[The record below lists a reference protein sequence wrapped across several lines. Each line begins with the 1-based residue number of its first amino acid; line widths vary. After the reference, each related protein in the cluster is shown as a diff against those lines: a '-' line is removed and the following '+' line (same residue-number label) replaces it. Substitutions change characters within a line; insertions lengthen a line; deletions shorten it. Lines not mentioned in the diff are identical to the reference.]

1 VSPPP
6 SPGAPAGRGGAGETC
21 RAVARLCALAF
32 AAALALALVLTPRRA
47 GAAGDPYLDLWTIE
61 TPHFRVH
68 YARNLERVAERVA
81 DLCED
86 VHARLTPVLG
96 YEPSTLT
103 HVVITD
109 DAESANGSASALPYN
124 TVRLFVTE
132 PEDTSP
138 LADYED
144 WLLEL
149 VTHEYTHILHID
161 NVSGIPSI
169 LNAVLG
175 KSFAPNQYQPRWII
189 EGLAVL
195 EESLRTAGGR
205 NRSSI
210 FDMYLRADVLEGRLA
225 PLDQMSN
232 GPRRWP
238 GGNLWY
244 LYGSRFL
251 TWISDVYGDQVMRE
265 VAADYGSHLVPYGI
279 NRSMRRATGR
289 TYEELYGGWK
299 AHLARLYGDQVARAR
314 AAPGGLREGAR
325 LTHTGRFA
333 SRPRWVPAPVRRT
346 PGVPEVLY
354 YLDDGHRR
362 SGYYRVPVPSPARA
376 VEAESELLARSFLD
390 RGGAA
395 FDGEGNLYFSGAEP
409 HKRVYSFADLVRV
422 RAGAAAPAG
431 DEPAPDRERL
441 TQGLRA
447 LDPDVRFDG
456 RQIVYTINRRGTQY
470 LTVADV
476 RPDGSLGPPRVLVPS
491 LEFQLAQTPRYSPDG
506 RFVAYSAWSAG
517 GFRDIRLV
525 EVASGHVVELT
536 HDRALDVQ
544 PSWSRDGKTLYF
556 ASDRTGIFNLYAYD
570 LPSGAL
576 WQVTN
581 VRTGALMPEPSPDG
595 ASLVYVGYSADGF
608 DLYGLAVDRRAWVPA
623 PPYVD
628 DRPPPTP
635 SPPKRAWPRRP
646 YRAVETIWP
655 RNYDVDLGPGSFGQ
669 TLTITTTGS
678 DAMRLHGIAASASLP
693 LERAN
698 PQASLTYSYGR
709 LPVDFSSSVFRTA
722 VPTRD
727 FRISDRLP
735 LLAEETLGWSNVLGY
750 SLPRAFDRFDFS
762 FAYTVSRVE
771 GKRPVGPAL
780 DPQTQVTVDSP
791 VRGQVGLI
799 GATFSYSNLE
809 YYTYSVGPARGFS
822 LYARASYGGQETA
835 SDYKLYSFAYSI
847 SRFLRTPWHR
857 DHTIALA
864 LQGAISGGNYPR
876 REFYYVGGY
885 VDLPL
890 LDVLRNSVFQGGFV
904 LRGYPPGA
912 YGGRQYYLANAE
924 YRAPLWLVER
934 GLSTLPFYLS
944 RISGAAFFDY
954 GGAFNDLDTT
964 QWSKLFH
971 YSYGA
976 ELLFDTVAGYFVG
989 TTSRLGYARGG
1000 SPEAYKGGQFYF
1012 ILSSQF

>member
-1 VSPPP
+1 MSRPP
-6 SPGAPAGRGGAGETC
+6 SSGAPAGRGRPA
-21 RAVARLCALAF
+21 RPLARLARLARRWALALGLLAF
-32 AAALALALVLTPRRA
+32 ALGPRRA
-47 GAAGDPYLDLWTIE
+47 RAAGDPYLDFWTIE
-61 TPHFRVH
+61 TPHFRIH
-68 YARNLERVAERVA
+68 YAKNLERVAGRVA

-86 VHARLTPVLG
+86 VHGRLVPVLG
-96 YEPSTLT
+96 YEPSTVT

-109 DAESANGSASALPYN
+109 NTESANGSASALPYN

-132 PEDTSP
+132 PEDVSP

-149 VTHEYTHILHID
+149 ITHEYTHILHID
-161 NVSGIPSI
+161 NVSGVPSI

-175 KSFAPNQYQPRWII
+175 KTFAPNQYQPRWII

-205 NRSSI
+205 NRSAI

-225 PLDQMSN
+225 PLDQISN

-251 TWISDVYGDQVMRE
+251 TWIGEEYGDHVMRD
-265 VAADYGSHLVPYGI
+265 VAADYGGRLIPYGI
-279 NRSMRRATGR
+279 NRSVRRATGR
-289 TYEELYGGWK
+289 TYEELYEGWK
-299 AHLARLYGDQVARAR
+299 AHLAKLYGEQIARAR

-325 LTHTGRFA
+325 LTRAGRSA
-333 SRPRWVPAPVRRT
+333 ARPRWVPEKLRRS

-354 YLDDGHRR
+354 YSDDGRHRQ
-362 SGYYRVPVPSPARA
+362 GYYRIPVPSPSRA
-376 VEAESELLARSFLD
+376 LEGERELLARTFLD
-390 RGGAA
+390 RGSAS
-395 FDGEGNLYFSGAEP
+395 FDREGNLYYSNAEP
-409 HKRVYSFADLVRV
+409 HKRVYSFADVVRV
-422 RAGAAAPAG
+422 RPGASAGDG
-431 DEPAPDRERL
+431 DEPAPGRERL

-447 LDPDVRFDG
+447 IDPDVRPDG
-456 RQIVYTINRRGTQY
+456 RQLVYTVNRRGTQY
-470 LTVADV
+470 LSVADV
-476 RPDGSLGPPRVLVPS
+476 LPDGSLGPSRVVVPS
-491 LEFQLAQTPRYSPDG
+491 LENQLAQSPRYSPDG
-506 RFVAYSAWSAG
+506 RLVAYSSWSPG
-517 GFRDIRLV
+517 GFRDLRVV
-525 EVASGHVVELT
+525 EVASGNVVELT

-544 PSWSRDGKTLYF
+544 PSWSPDGKTLYF
-556 ASDRTGIFNLYAYD
+556 SSDRTGIFNLYAYD
-570 LPSGAL
+570 LPTGAL

-581 VRTGALMPEPSPDG
+581 VRSGALMPEPSPDG

-608 DLYGLAVDRRAWVPA
+608 DLHGLAVDRRAWVPA

-628 DRPPPTP
+628 ERPPPTP
-635 SPPKRAWPRRP
+635 PPPPRAWPRRP
-646 YRAVETIWP
+646 YRAYETLWP
-655 RNYDVDLGPGSFGQ
+655 RNYEVDFGQGAFGQ
-669 TLTITTTGS
+669 TLTLTATGN
-678 DAMRLHGIAASASLP
+678 DALRLHGVAASASLP

-698 PQASLTYSYGR
+698 PQASFTYSYGR
-709 LPVDFSSSVFRTA
+709 LPIDFSSSVFRTA

-727 FRISDRLP
+727 FRISDRQP
-735 LLAEETLGWSNVLGY
+735 LLAEETLGWSNALGY
-750 SLPRAFDRFDFS
+750 ALPRAFDRFDFG

-771 GKRPVGPAL
+771 GARPVGAAL
-780 DPQTQVTVDSP
+780 DPQTQVTIDSP
-791 VRGQVGLI
+791 VRGQVGLV

-809 YYTYSVGPARGFS
+809 YYTYSVGPARGLS

-835 SDYKLYSFAYSI
+835 SDYKLYSFAYSL
-847 SRFLRTPWHR
+847 SRYIQTPWHPE
-857 DHTIALA
+857 HTLALS

-876 REFYYVGGY
+876 REFFYVGGY

-904 LRGYPPGA
+904 LRGYPPFS

-924 YRAPLWLVER
+924 YRAPLWVVDR
-934 GLSTLPFYLS
+934 GPSTLPFYLS
-944 RISGAAFFDY
+944 RLSGAAFFDY

-964 QWSKLFH
+964 QWGKLFH

-976 ELLFDTVAGYFVG
+976 ELLIDTVAGYFIG

-1000 SPEAYKGGQFYF
+1000 SKEAYQGGQFYF